1 LLFGKKEAIGLD
13 IGSSTIKLAE
23 LKETKRGYQL
33 KNIGEALLPP
43 EAIVNKVITNREAV
57 SDVLYTLVEDLRVK
71 TKNVVISISG
81 HSVIIKKVSLPR
93 MTEKELRE
101 AIPWE
106 LEQYIP
112 QSIEDVNYDF
122 QILPGQTAEGNI
134 DVLIVAA
141 KKDITNDYISVVNDA
156 GLTPVVVD
164 VDVFALENMYE
175 ANYPESS
182 AGITALVNIGASVT
196 NINILRNGLS
206 VFTRDI
212 TTGGNQFTELIQKE
226 FDVGYDEAEKMKN
239 SIGRSETSPELDRIS
254 QDFTDLMCGEIK
266 RTLDFFSPTLWRE
279 KVDKIML
286 GGGTSK
292 IPRVREIL
300 EEMTNSAVEM
310 INPFKNIT
318 YSSSDFDPEYIQDI
332 APKMGVTIGLALRRM
347 GDKQ

>member
-1 LLFGKKEAIGLD
+1 LIFGKKDSIGLD

-57 SDVLYTLVEDLRVK
+57 SEALYTLIEDLRIK
-71 TKNVVISISG
+71 TKNVAISISG
-81 HSVIIKKVSLPR
+81 HSVIIKKVSLPK

-122 QILPGQTAEGNI
+122 QILPGQTPEGNM

-141 KKDITNDYISVVNDA
+141 KKDIASDYIAVVNDA
-156 GLTPVVVD
+156 GLTPVVLD

-175 ANYPESS
+175 ANYPQSP
-182 AGITALVNIGASVT
+182 GIVALVNIGASVT
-196 NINILRNGLS
+196 NVNILRNGIS

-212 TTGGNQFTELIQKE
+212 TIGGNQFTELIQKE
-226 FDVGYDEAEKMKN
+226 FDMSYDEAEKMKN
-239 SIGRSETSPELDRIS
+239 SLSRGEAQAELDRIS
-254 QDFTDLMCGEIK
+254 QDFTDLICGEIK
-266 RTLDFFSPTLWRE
+266 RTLDFFSTTLWRE
-279 KVDKIML
+279 KVDKIMV

-292 IPRVREIL
+292 VPRIRDVLEDITNASVEI
-300 EEMTNSAVEM
+300 
-310 INPFKNIT
+310 INPFRSIS
-318 YSSSDFDPEYIQDI
+318 YSPSDFDPKYIQDI